1 MIGRRAEH
9 SGGRAPRRDRFRS
22 AVVVLAVVL
31 VGMAADGCHRKTE
44 STESP
49 SSSAS
54 SEAKELPSLSLK
66 DDTQNALL
74 TWVDE
79 HGNFHVVE
87 HTADVPDAGR
97 DTVRVVVAD
106 RTDGTGD
113 SVYVANL
120 RQKQAD
126 GAYVVTSMARAQWDE
141 LGAKNRKARLEALA
155 PSSAPT
161 PAPPPSGVA
170 AASDVTAII
179 YGASWCGPCHQ
190 AEALLKSLGVKVT
203 KKDIEENPAAG
214 EEMQEKLRRVHRQ
227 GGSIPVIDIAGQIMV
242 GFSPAALRAA
252 VDHARSGATL

>member
-1 MIGRRAEH
+1 MERRPGRRRWSSHATL
-9 SGGRAPRRDRFRS
+9 SLAL
-22 AVVVLAVVL
+22 VLAVTPI
-31 VGMAADGCHRKTE
+31 AGCQRKTGSAGAPSGAA
-44 STESP
+44 ST
-49 SSSAS
+49 
-54 SEAKELPSLSLK
+54 EAKELPPLTLK
-66 DDTQNALL
+66 DDTKNALL

-87 HTADVPDAGR
+87 RTSDVPDAGR
-97 DTVRVVVAD
+97 DTVRVVIAD

-120 RQKQAD
+120 RQKQSD
-126 GAYVVTSMARAQWDE
+126 GAYVVTSMARSQWDE

-155 PSSAPT
+155 PSAMPPAAPSSSGTASA
-161 PAPPPSGVA
+161 SE
-170 AASDVTAII
+170 VTAII

-227 GGSIPVIDIAGQIMV
+227 GGSIPVIDVAGQIMV

-252 VDHARSGATL
+252 VDHARSGTTL